1 MPENW
6 GWAGKYHFEIKDCFM
21 TLPNTADIVIIGGGV
36 MGASTLYHL
45 AARGQKN
52 VILLEKDE
60 FFGQGAT
67 GRCAGGVR
75 YQFSTEINVRLSL
88 ESLPMLERFKEEIGQ
103 EIDYRQCG
111 YLIVCTDEED
121 AVTFKRNVEMQ
132 NSLGVGTQWLEGE
145 EVRARIPLFRFE
157 DAIGATFN
165 QKDGLVDPNSVVS
178 GYISAAARLGGK
190 SFNNVEVTG
199 IKVDA
204 GHVNGVETDKGYIPT
219 PLVVNAAGPWAG
231 LVGEMAGVEIPITSL
246 RRQMFTTT
254 PLPGIP
260 NDLPFVIDFAQSL
273 YFHREGDG
281 LLIGMSNPAEK
292 HGFDQNVDE
301 EFELANL
308 DAAIARLPL
317 VEKAGMI
324 SHWAGLYEVTPD
336 AHPFFGKTPVEGFL
350 VVGGF
355 SGHGFMHGPVSGKLM
370 SELILD
376 GEFKTL
382 DISMLDL
389 ARFKEDRLIQEYNVV

>member
-1 MPENW
+1 MS
-6 GWAGKYHFEIKDCFM
+6 
-21 TLPNTADIVIIGGGV
+21 LPSTADIVIIGGGV

-45 AARGQKN
+45 AARGQMN
-52 VILLEKDE
+52 AILLEKEE

-121 AVTFKRNVEMQ
+121 AATFKRNVALQ
-132 NSLGVGTQWLEGE
+132 NSLGVETEWVEGD
-145 EVRARIPLFRFE
+145 EVRRRIPLFRFE

-165 QKDGLVDPNSVVS
+165 QKDGLVDPNSVVA
-178 GYISAAARLGGK
+178 GYIGAASRLGGR
-190 SFNNVEVTG
+190 SYNNVEVTG
-199 IKVDA
+199 ITVDA
-204 GHVNGVETDKGYIPT
+204 GQVRGIQTNKGFIAT

-231 LVGEMAGVEIPITSL
+231 LVGTMAGVEIPIISL

-254 PLPGIP
+254 PLPDVP
-260 NDLPFVIDFAQSL
+260 ADLPFVIDFAQSL

-281 LLIGMSNPAEK
+281 LLIGMSNPAER

-301 EFELANL
+301 QFELVNL
-308 DAAIARLPL
+308 EAAIERLPL
-317 VEKAGMI
+317 VEKAGMV

-336 AHPFFGKTPVEGFL
+336 AHPYFGKTPVDGFL
-350 VVGGF
+350 AVGGF
-355 SGHGFMHGPVSGKLM
+355 SGHGFMHGPVAGKLM

-376 GEFKTL
+376 GEFKTMDL
-382 DISMLDL
+382 SMLDL
-389 ARFKEDRLIQEYNVV
+389 ARFAENRLIQEYNVV

>member
-1 MPENW
+1 
-6 GWAGKYHFEIKDCFM
+6 M
-21 TLPNTADIVIIGGGV
+21 TLPHTAEIVIIGGGV

-52 VILLEKDE
+52 VILLEKEE

-75 YQFSTEINVRLSL
+75 YQFSTEINIKLSL

-103 EIDYRQCG
+103 DIDYRQCG
-111 YLIVCTDEED
+111 YLIVCTNEKDY
-121 AVTFKRNVEMQ
+121 AAFQRNVKLQ
-132 NSLGVGTQWLEGE
+132 NSLGVGTQWLDGD
-145 EVRARIPLFRFE
+145 EVRKRLPLFHFE
-157 DAIGATFN
+157 DAIGATFHA
-165 QKDGLVDPNSVVS
+165 KDGLVDPNSVVA

-199 IKVDA
+199 IKVENGKVA
-204 GHVNGVETDKGYIPT
+204 GVETNKGSVAT

-231 LVGEMAGVEIPITSL
+231 LIGKMAGVDIPLTAL

-254 PLPGIP
+254 PLPEIP
-260 NDLPFVIDFAQSL
+260 ADLPFVIDFAQSL

-281 LLIGMSNPAEK
+281 LLIGMSNQNEK

-301 EFELANL
+301 EFELVNL
-308 DAAIARLPL
+308 EAAIARLPL
-317 VEKAGMI
+317 VEKAGMV

-336 AHPFFGKTPVEGFL
+336 AHPFYGKTPVEGFL

-355 SGHGFMHGPVSGKLM
+355 SGHGFMHGPISGKLM

-376 GEFKTL
+376 GGFKTL
-382 DISMLDL
+382 DVSSLDL
-389 ARFKEDRLIQEYNVV
+389 ARFSEGRLIKEYNVV